1 MPEEDR
7 AMGDVAYLKRQAERC
22 ARLAASATDRRTSEL
37 LQIMAGEFEQLA
49 DYVSAS
55 GPAAPGEG

>member
-7 AMGDVAYLKRQAERC
+7 ATGDVAYLKRQAARC
-22 ARLAASATDRRTSEL
+22 ARLAATATDRRTSEL

-55 GPAAPGEG
+55 GPAAPGKG

>member
-1 MPEEDR
+1 
-7 AMGDVAYLKRQAERC
+7 LKRQAARC
-22 ARLAASATDRRTSEL
+22 ARLAATATDRRTSEL

-55 GPAAPGEG
+55 GPAKG